1 MRQVRVLTW
10 NLQGSQGLDIASVA
24 AVVRRNAAD
33 VVALQEVQWRQG
45 RRLATALS
53 VPSCRWVLKHWPIIH
68 RPEGLAVIS
77 PHPIVGVDRFVLRR
91 AGFWAWRRR
100 VGIDVTVATEAG
112 PVRVVDVHLSPHDH
126 DADRHREAVAV
137 VARARRRKPD
147 PIVVGDLNEPPGA
160 RAVDEL
166 IAAGW
171 RDAWAEVH
179 DAADDGATN
188 WTAGGRL
195 GRPPTQRIDYVLVPP
210 GARVESAVV
219 VRSTADDD
227 DTDAMSQLSDHLPL
241 VVTMAPLGGGAT

>member
-1 MRQVRVLTW
+1 MLTW
-10 NLQGSQGLDIASVA
+10 NLQGSHGLDIAAVA
-24 AVVRRNAAD
+24 AIVRRNAPD

-45 RRLATALS
+45 RRLASELS
-53 VPSCRWVLKHWPIIH
+53 VPTRRWVLKHWPVIH

-77 PHPIVGVDRFVLRR
+77 PHPIVRVDRFVLRR
-91 AGFWAWRRR
+91 AGFWAWQRR
-100 VGIDVTVATEAG
+100 VGIDVTVATDSGA
-112 PVRVVDVHLSPHDH
+112 VRVVDVHLSPHDH
-126 DADRHREAVAV
+126 DADRRREAVAV
-137 VARARRRKPD
+137 VARARGRSPA

-166 IAAGW
+166 ITAGW

-188 WTAGGRL
+188 WTVGGRV

-219 VRSTADDD
+219 VRGTAGVD
-227 DTDAMSQLSDHLPL
+227 DTDAMGQLSDHLPL
-241 VVTMAPLGGGAT
+241 IVTMAPLGGDAT